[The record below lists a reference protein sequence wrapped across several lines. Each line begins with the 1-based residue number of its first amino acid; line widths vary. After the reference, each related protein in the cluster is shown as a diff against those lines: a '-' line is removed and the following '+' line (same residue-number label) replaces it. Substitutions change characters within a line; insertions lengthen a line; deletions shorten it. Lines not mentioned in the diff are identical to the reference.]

1 MPIPDFD
8 FITNVLPPH
17 LGDPRNI
24 AGLSPYRCT
33 TEEFVEKLAFSQPR
47 VTILEG
53 LLNLRAELR
62 ALGLDGFQWLD
73 GSFLEDVET
82 HANRAPGD
90 IDVVTFIAKSKPV
103 SQVEAIK
110 AVRAALF
117 QRALVKQAFRVDH
130 FVVPLASEPGLLVE
144 LTRYWCGLFSH
155 RKGDGIWKGML
166 RVELDLTADDRAAR
180 QVLGSKP

>member
-1 MPIPDFD
+1 M
-8 FITNVLPPH
+8 
-17 LGDPRNI
+17 

-33 TEEFVEKLAFSQPR
+33 TAELVDKLAFSQPR

-53 LLNLRAELR
+53 FLRLRQELR
-62 ALGLDGFQWLD
+62 TLGINGFQWLD
-73 GSFLEDVET
+73 GSFSEDIET
-82 HANRAPGD
+82 QANRDPGD
-90 IDVVTFIAKSKPV
+90 IDVVTFVAKSHSV
-103 SQVEAIK
+103 SQVDSIK
-110 AVRAALF
+110 AAHTDLF
-117 QRALVKQAFRVDH
+117 QKALVKHAFHVDH

-166 RVELDLTADDRAAR
+166 RVELDITADDHAAW